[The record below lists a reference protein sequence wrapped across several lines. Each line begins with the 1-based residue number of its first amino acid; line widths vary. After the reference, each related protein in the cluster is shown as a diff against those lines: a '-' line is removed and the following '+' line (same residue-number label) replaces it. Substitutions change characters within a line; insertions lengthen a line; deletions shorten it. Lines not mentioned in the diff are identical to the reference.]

1 MIIDTPGRGLG
12 VENLNN
18 VYTHFLKTNPQV
30 IFLPNDL
37 ELDPEFG
44 DNNYGK
50 YVGTTYELSK
60 VEGDRTE
67 VIPRLLLSSNLTVT
81 ADEET
86 ADMVQGIPKKCL
98 INWDEI
104 KP

>member
-1 MIIDTPGRGLG
+1 MK
-12 VENLNN
+12 NLNN

-44 DNNYGK
+44 DKNYRE

-60 VEGDRTE
+60 VKGDRTE
-67 VIPRLLLSSNLTVT
+67 VIPR
-81 ADEET
+81 
-86 ADMVQGIPKKCL
+86 
-98 INWDEI
+98 I
-104 KP
+104 KE